1 MARRAGQTPLTAERI
16 FDSAL
21 AIVDHEGLDAL
32 SMRRL
37 AKALDV
43 DPMAIYHH
51 VPHKQALLHGLVAR
65 VFEHGLPDELGSAGW
80 QAQLRTWA
88 EAYRALALKH
98 PNLVLRIV
106 GDPAA
111 AAIAAHRAGRP
122 LASRGDDRAMGVLAD
137 YVNGFVLGEASGA
150 MDRAT
155 ADAQFAF
162 GVDVILAGLS
172 RRRRTGRP
180 SST

>member
-1 MARRAGQTPLTAERI
+1 MPRRAGQTPLTADRI
-16 FDSAL
+16 FETAL
-21 AIVDHEGLDAL
+21 AIVDQQSLDAL

-51 VPHKQALLHGLVAR
+51 VPNKEALLHGLVAR
-65 VFEHGLPDELGSAGW
+65 VFEQGLPSELAGDNW
-80 QAQLRTWA
+80 QAQLRAWA

-106 GDPAA
+106 GDPQA
-111 AAIAAHRAGRP
+111 AAIAAHHAGQP
-122 LASRGDDRAMGVLAD
+122 LTSPGDDRAMGVLTD

-150 MDRAT
+150 MT
-155 ADAQFAF
+155 HADQSFAF
-162 GVDVILAGLS
+162 GLDVILAGLS
-172 RRRRTGRP
+172 QRRRTDRRSG
-180 SST
+180 T